1 VKTWFHNFAF
11 KWVNLYRYDSVTR
24 LEDSGGRVL
33 EYSYPAIIQ
42 AGAAHV
48 EFS

>member
-1 VKTWFHNFAF
+1 VLALAVSDDDGATWHI
-11 KWVNLYRYDSVTR
+11 VTR

-42 AGAAHV
+42 V
-48 EFS
+48 VRCRLTLSNPR